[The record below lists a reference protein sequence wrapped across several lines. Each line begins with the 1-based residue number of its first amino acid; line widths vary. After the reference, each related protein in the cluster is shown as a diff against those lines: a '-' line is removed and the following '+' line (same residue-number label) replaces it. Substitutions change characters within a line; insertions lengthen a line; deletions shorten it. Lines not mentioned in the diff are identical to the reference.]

1 MINFGLNKTGRFL
14 ASRLPLLGRFFRLDE
29 KTLEEIEETLIQTD
43 LGVELTETLVE
54 RLRKVDRQE
63 ATRLNEILQ
72 NELSALIQP
81 TVTTE
86 KNFAKPTVILIV
98 GVNGTGKTT
107 TIGKLAAK
115 YASEGQRVLICA
127 ADTFRAAAYEQ
138 LRIWAERS
146 GVEFI
151 GNPQGKDPSAIAF
164 DAARAAQARDADILL
179 IDTAGRLHTKSNLME
194 ELAKVKRVIGK
205 VIPDA
210 PHEVW
215 LVLDATVGQNGILQ
229 AREFQKAIGITGLI
243 LTKLDGTA
251 KGGIAL
257 AIHRELNI
265 PIRFLGVGEKLT
277 DLVEFD
283 PNQYIRDLLNIE

>member
-1 MINFGLNKTGRFL
+1 MIDFGLKKTGRFL
-14 ASRLPLLGRFFRLDE
+14 ISRLPLLSRFFRLEE

-43 LGVELTETLVE
+43 LGVNLTEILTD

-63 ATRLNEILQ
+63 NARLNEILCE
-72 NELSALIQP
+72 ELSRLIQP
-81 TVTTE
+81 LAV
-86 KNFAKPTVILIV
+86 NNPVHPKPTVILIV

-115 YASEGQRVLICA
+115 YKAKDQRVLICA
-127 ADTFRAAAYEQ
+127 ADTFRAAAFEQ
-138 LRIWAERS
+138 LYIWAERS

-151 GNPQGKDPSAIAF
+151 GNPQGKDPAAIAY
-164 DAARAAQARDADILL
+164 DAARAAQARNFDVLL

-194 ELAKVKRVIGK
+194 ELAKVKRVITK
-205 VIPDA
+205 VIPSA

-229 AREFQKAIGITGLI
+229 AREFQKAIGVTGLI

-257 AIHRELNI
+257 AIHHELNI
-265 PIRFLGVGEKLT
+265 PIRFLGIGEKLT
-277 DLVEFD
+277 DLVEFE
-283 PNQYIRDLLNIE
+283 PQEYIRSLLEIE

>member
-1 MINFGLNKTGRFL
+1 
-14 ASRLPLLGRFFRLDE
+14 
-29 KTLEEIEETLIQTD
+29 
-43 LGVELTETLVE
+43 
-54 RLRKVDRQE
+54 
-63 ATRLNEILQ
+63 
-72 NELSALIQP
+72 
-81 TVTTE
+81 
-86 KNFAKPTVILIV
+86 
-98 GVNGTGKTT
+98 
-107 TIGKLAAK
+107 
-115 YASEGQRVLICA
+115 
-127 ADTFRAAAYEQ
+127 
-138 LRIWAERS
+138 
-146 GVEFI
+146 
-151 GNPQGKDPSAIAF
+151 
-164 DAARAAQARDADILL
+164 
-179 IDTAGRLHTKSNLME
+179 ME

>member
-1 MINFGLNKTGRFL
+1 MFDFGLTKTGRFL

-43 LGVELTETLVE
+43 LGVELTEILIE

-63 ATRLNEILQ
+63 TARLNEILQ
-72 NELSALIQP
+72 TELTALIQP
-81 TVTTE
+81 AVKT
-86 KNFAKPTVILIV
+86 ALIGRKPTVILIV

-115 YASEGQRVLICA
+115 FTAEGKRVLICA

-164 DAARAAQARDADILL
+164 DATRAAQSRQTDVLL

-194 ELAKVKRVIGK
+194 ELAKVKRVLAK

-215 LVLDATVGQNGILQ
+215 LILDATVGQNGLVQ
-229 AREFQKAIGITGLI
+229 AREFQKAAGVTGLI

-251 KGGIAL
+251 KGGVAL

-265 PIRFLGVGEKLT
+265 PIRFLGVGEKIG
-277 DLVEFD
+277 DLVEFN
-283 PNQYIRDLLNIE
+283 PEEYIRSLLAIE

>member
-43 LGVELTETLVE
+43 LGVELTENLIE

-81 TVTTE
+81 AVTTK
-86 KNFAKPTVILIV
+86 KNFTKPTVILIV

-164 DAARAAQARDADILL
+164 DAARAAQARNADILL

>member
-14 ASRLPLLGRFFRLDE
+14 ASRLPLLGRFFRIDE

-43 LGVELTETLVE
+43 LGVELTDILIE
-54 RLRKVDRQE
+54 RLRKVDRKE
-63 ATRLNEILQ
+63 AARLNEILLK
-72 NELSALIQP
+72 ELSALIQP
-81 TVTTE
+81 AVAS
-86 KNFAKPTVILIV
+86 KANFSKPTVILIV

-164 DAARAAQARDADILL
+164 DAARAAQARNADILL

-229 AREFQKAIGITGLI
+229 AREFQKAIGVTGLI

-283 PNQYIRDLLNIE
+283 PNQYVRSLLGIE

>member
-43 LGVELTETLVE
+43 LGVELTENLIE
-54 RLRKVDRQE
+54 RLRKVDRKE
-63 ATRLNEILQ
+63 AARLNEILQ

-81 TVTTE
+81 AVATKT
-86 KNFAKPTVILIV
+86 NFHKPTVILIV

-164 DAARAAQARDADILL
+164 DAARAAQARNADILL

>member
-43 LGVELTETLVE
+43 LGVELTENLIE

-81 TVTTE
+81 AVTTE

-164 DAARAAQARDADILL
+164 DAARAAQARNADILL

>member
-1 MINFGLNKTGRFL
+1 MIDFGLAKTGRFL
-14 ASRLPLLGRFFRLDE
+14 AGRLPLVGRFFRLDE

-43 LGVELTETLVE
+43 LGLTLTEILIE
-54 RLRKVDRQE
+54 RLRKIDRQE
-63 ATRLNEILQ
+63 TARLNEILRE
-72 NELSALIQP
+72 ELSGLIQ
-81 TVTTE
+81 TTA
-86 KNFAKPTVILIV
+86 NINAIHAKPTIILIV

-107 TIGKLAAK
+107 TIGKLSARYKARN
-115 YASEGQRVLICA
+115 QRVLICA

-151 GNPQGKDPSAIAF
+151 GNPQGKDPSSVAF
-164 DAARAAQARDADILL
+164 DATRAAQARKMDILL
-179 IDTAGRLHTKSNLME
+179 VDTAGRLHTKSNLME
-194 ELAKVKRVIGK
+194 ELAKLKRVIAK

-229 AREFQKAIGITGLI
+229 AREFQKKVGITGLI

-257 AIHRELNI
+257 AIHHELNI
-265 PIRFLGVGEKLT
+265 PIRFLGTGEKLN
-277 DLVEFD
+277 DLVEFE
-283 PNQYIRDLLNIE
+283 PQEYIRSLLEIE

>member
-1 MINFGLNKTGRFL
+1 
-14 ASRLPLLGRFFRLDE
+14 
-29 KTLEEIEETLIQTD
+29 

-81 TVTTE
+81 AVTT
-86 KNFAKPTVILIV
+86 KSNFTKPTVILIV

-164 DAARAAQARDADILL
+164 DAARAAQARNADILL

>member
-1 MINFGLNKTGRFL
+1 MIDFGLKKTGRFL
-14 ASRLPLLGRFFRLDE
+14 ISRLPLLSRFFRLEE

-43 LGVELTETLVE
+43 LGVNLTEILTD

-63 ATRLNEILQ
+63 NARLNEILCE
-72 NELSALIQP
+72 ELSRLIQP
-81 TVTTE
+81 LAV
-86 KNFAKPTVILIV
+86 NNPVHPKPTVILIV

-115 YASEGQRVLICA
+115 YKAKDQRVLICA
-127 ADTFRAAAYEQ
+127 ADTFRAAAFEQ
-138 LRIWAERS
+138 LHIWAERS

-151 GNPQGKDPSAIAF
+151 GNPQGKDPAAIAY
-164 DAARAAQARDADILL
+164 DAARAAQARNFDVLL

-194 ELAKVKRVIGK
+194 ELAKVKRVITK
-205 VIPDA
+205 VIPSA

-229 AREFQKAIGITGLI
+229 AREFQKAIGVTGLI

-257 AIHRELNI
+257 AIHHELNI
-265 PIRFLGVGEKLT
+265 PIRFLGIGEKLT
-277 DLVEFD
+277 DLVEFE
-283 PNQYIRDLLNIE
+283 PQEYIRSLLEIE

>member
-43 LGVELTETLVE
+43 LGVELTENLIE
-54 RLRKVDRQE
+54 RLRKVDRKE

-164 DAARAAQARDADILL
+164 DAARAAQARNADILL

>member
-43 LGVELTETLVE
+43 LGVELTENLIE

-81 TVTTE
+81 AVTTE

-151 GNPQGKDPSAIAF
+151 GNPQGKDPSAIAY
-164 DAARAAQARDADILL
+164 DAARAAQARNADILL